1 MLPFFGISAIV
12 VATLAAPSNPV
23 QSGVAAAPD
32 APIVAA
38 APAQRNSDQHAVT
51 VQRPSTPTQDDRAER
66 IERYEQM
73 HLIFPPG
80 NGGG

>member
-12 VATLAAPSNPV
+12 IASLATPSTPA
-23 QSGVAAAPD
+23 QGIAAAHD
-32 APIVAA
+32 AQIVAA
-38 APAQRNSDQHAVT
+38 APAQRTSDQQAVT
-51 VQRPSTPTQDDRAER
+51 VQRPATPAKDDRAER